1 MTLSSSQLRR
11 AAALQ
16 EKIEGLQDELAQLL
30 GGSSSKGSKAS
41 KSYAAS
47 ESSVGEKPAKKKR
60 VMSAAARKKIAD
72 AQRKRWAKQK
82 AAAPAADKKTK

>member
-16 EKIEGLQDELAQLL
+16 EKIEGFQQELAQLL
-30 GGSSSKGSKAS
+30 GGSSKAS
-41 KSYAAS
+41 AAS
-47 ESSVGEKPAKKKR
+47 AHAGEKPAKKKR

-82 AAAPAADKKTK
+82 GETPAAEKKAK